1 MGGFIGYSDL
11 MATVTLLVTLEE
23 LRIWTRE
30 PIDTED
36 DMIFAEAIIAAVSL
50 RIAEELEYA
59 PIEEWA
65 LDPENIYVASVKS
78 VAVQVARR
86 TYLNPD
92 QEVRTA
98 AIGPIGGVAYLE
110 DFAQA
115 LALTVSEQTRLA
127 AVLKATETTG
137 GTGGL
142 WTARIERDDPLMVGR
157 DIVLQDDMPLSSGIV
172 YGAPE
177 DAMWFT
183 PEEPA
188 P

>member
-1 MGGFIGYSDL
+1 

-30 PIDTED
+30 DIDAEED
-36 DMIFAEAIIAAVSL
+36 IEFANAVIAAVSL
-50 RIAEELEYA
+50 RVAEELEYPDFA
-59 PIEEWA
+59 AWA
-65 LDPENIYVASVKS
+65 ADPGDIFLAGARA

-115 LALTVSEQTRLA
+115 LELTEGERERLA
-127 AVLKATETTG
+127 AVRKAAG
-137 GTGGL
+137 GASSGGGL
-142 WTARIERDDPLMVGR
+142 YTVTLQRADALPARH

-177 DAMWFT
+177 DEMWFT
-183 PEEPA
+183 P
-188 P
+188 